1 MSVLVSRLINTSE
14 EALREK
20 DMRLLIIGLHKN
32 KDLENT
38 FYRHLAMQEYKTITT
53 IALKVLALTNRLS
66 LYCPEIVH
74 KSLLS
79 LYQKI
84 GITWKQILLN
94 KVKNSADQFRCEYFA
109 KLII

>member
-1 MSVLVSRLINTSE
+1 MSISE
-14 EALREK
+14 DGLKEK

-32 KDLENT
+32 KDMENT
-38 FYRHLAMQEYKTITT
+38 FYRHLAMQDFKTITVV
-53 IALKVLALTNRLS
+53 AVKVLVLTNKLS

-84 GITWKQILLN
+84 
-94 KVKNSADQFRCEYFA
+94 
-109 KLII
+109 